1 MKKAIVFVFLLII
14 IASLSNI
21 EKFSGS
27 GTNKLERY
35 IIFLKWDVP
44 NEKIDEI
51 KRNYQLYIMKAKT
64 FSQKE
69 IRLDAM
75 RKEIHN
81 FLERHFKPKFE
92 YLMKYIRDLGGKPIK
107 YIVSG
112 PAVVAY
118 LNEEMV
124 EMIKELPIVDRI
136 IKDFKI
142 KINLDV
148 AVPTLLPDEW
158 YAHGYDGSNDIGDN
172 IKGIEVAICDTGIY
186 KNHPAL
192 TGKVID
198 ERDFSDDGTPDDLNG
213 HGTMVAGIVAS
224 SDSTYKGIA
233 YGVNLINAKCMNKDG
248 EGDFSWLMD
257 AVDWAVGS
265 ATDTA
270 EIINTSL
277 GSDEYTPDGEN
288 ELTKYLDKIVNLYH
302 VVWVTAAGNVN
313 TKTGYN
319 KVNIPGDN
327 YNGITVGAVD
337 DQGTTDRSDDTY
349 ASFSC
354 IGPTEDGRIKP
365 DLVAPGASIT
375 STYING
381 GFYTLPGTSFA
392 TPLVAG
398 AAALIAPYMIEK
410 FGEQWYLG
418 VKALLINSA
427 DDIDELGPDNRT
439 GWGEVNLQK
448 AWEYHNNTYIIKLS
462 TDEIATYSTYLTG
475 GDSLEVTIV
484 WDRVYK
490 GETLLGN
497 VLFYDLTKFKI
508 EVYDP
513 DGNLV
518 AEKSDSNNV
527 LKINY
532 TAVKPGVYMILIKV
546 VDIDPELVIDKGG
559 DFVAINSNIPLI
571 SGALNVNTTLETNIN
586 ATTIQDSEIVN
597 IRINVKNVGN
607 ETIQD
612 ASIRVLSAKMID
624 VANIS
629 EYNVGDLEPN
639 EEYSVEVN
647 LRAYYLGQDIIKIL
661 LYARVKGIKVLINS
675 SQYTVNILDDDDSP
689 PTVTIESISGSGIAF
704 TNIQI
709 KVKATDPSGIK
720 SIVLLYAVGRPVS
733 LNSYDKILI
742 ANFTGEETAIATFNV
757 RVELLWIG
765 ETIYFAAYAID
776 ADSDRPNDTETS
788 SLTVNKL
795 YSIPLELNLAV
806 FIGPIII
813 LAVVLIIIKRKP
825 KKKVRSRRVL
835 RGDVVYI

>member
-1 MKKAIVFVFLLII
+1 MKKAIFFVLLLII

-21 EKFSGS
+21 EKYSRND
-27 GTNKLERY
+27 TNNLKRY

-51 KRNYQLYIMKAKT
+51 KRNYQLYILKAKT

-75 RKEIHN
+75 RKEIHS

-92 YLMKYIRDLGGKPIK
+92 YLMKYIRDLGGKPIE

-124 EMIKELPIVDRI
+124 KMVKELPIVDRI
-136 IKDFKI
+136 IEDFKI

-158 YAHGYDGSNDIGDN
+158 YNHGYDGSNDIGDST
-172 IKGIEVAICDTGIY
+172 KGIEVAICDTGIR
-186 KNHPAL
+186 KDHPAL
-192 TGKVID
+192 KGKVID
-198 ERDFSDDGTPDDLNG
+198 EEDFSDDKTPDDLNG

-224 SDSTYKGIA
+224 SDPTYKGIA
-233 YGVNLINAKCMNKDG
+233 YGVNLINAKCMNQNG
-248 EGDFSWLMD
+248 EGTYDWLMK

-277 GSDEYTPDGEN
+277 GAGETPDGN
-288 ELTKYLDKIVNLYH
+288 DELTKYLDKIVNLYH

-313 TKTGYN
+313 NTGYN
-319 KVNIPGDN
+319 KINIPGDN
-327 YNGITVGAVD
+327 YNGITVGAID
-337 DQGTTDRSDDTY
+337 DKGTTDRSDDIY

-354 IGPTEDGRIKP
+354 VGPTEDGRIKP

-375 STYING
+375 STYNDG
-381 GFYTLPGTSFA
+381 GFHTLPGTSFS
-392 TPLVAG
+392 TPLVSG

-410 FGEQWYLG
+410 FGDQWYLG

-427 DDIDELGPDNRT
+427 DDIDISGPDNKT

-448 AWEYHNNTYIIKLS
+448 AWLYHNNTYIDKLS
-462 TDEIATYSTYLTG
+462 TDEISTYSTYLTK
-475 GDSLEVTIV
+475 GDSLEITII

-490 GETLLGN
+490 GSIGSIDM
-497 VLFYDLTKFKI
+497 FYDLTGFKI

-586 ATTIQDSEIVN
+586 ATTIKDSEIVN

-612 ASIRVLSAKMID
+612 ASIRILSAKMID

-629 EYNVGDLEPN
+629 EYNIGDLAPD
-639 EEYSVEVN
+639 EEYSLEVN
-647 LRAYYLGQDIIKIL
+647 LKAYYLGQDTIKIL
-661 LYARVKGIKVLINS
+661 LYAKVKGIKVLVNS
-675 SQYTVNILDDDDSP
+675 SQYTVSIVDDDKSP
-689 PTVTIESISGSGIAF
+689 PTVTIESISGYGIAF
-704 TNIQI
+704 TDIQI
-709 KVKATDPSGIK
+709 RVKASDQSGIR
-720 SIVLLYAVGRPVS
+720 SIVLLYAIGRRVN
-733 LNSYDKILI
+733 LNSYDGILVK
-742 ANFTGEETAIATFNV
+742 NFTGEESVIAVFNLKV
-757 RVELLWIG
+757 GISWIG
-765 ETIYFAAYAID
+765 ETIYFATYAID

-788 SLTVNKL
+788 SLTINKS
-795 YSIPLELNLAV
+795 YTVPLELNLAI
-806 FIGPIII
+806 FIGPIIL
-813 LAVVLIIIKRKP
+813 LAVVLMILRKP
-825 KKKVRSRRVL
+825 KKKVRSQRAL